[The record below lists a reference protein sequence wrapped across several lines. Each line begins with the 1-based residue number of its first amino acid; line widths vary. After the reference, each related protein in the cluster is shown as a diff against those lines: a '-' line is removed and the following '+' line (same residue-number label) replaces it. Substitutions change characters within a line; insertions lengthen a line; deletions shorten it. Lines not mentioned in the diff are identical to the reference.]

1 MTSNKRKILLREAH
15 SLHPTVMIGKMGL
28 TEAVLQAVRESLLN
42 HELIKVKFLDFK
54 QQKHELTDIMSEK
67 ADAEKVGMIGNIAI
81 LYRRNDD
88 PEKRVYH
95 GIPRE

>member
-1 MTSNKRKILLREAH
+1 MREAH
-15 SLHPTVMIGKMGL
+15 NLSPLVMIGKQGL
-28 TEAVLQAVRESLLN
+28 TEAVIQAARESIHN

-54 QQKHELTDIMSEK
+54 EERNDLLDRLAEQTGSER
-67 ADAEKVGMIGNIAI
+67 VTMIGNIGI
-81 LYRRNDD
+81 LYRRNED